1 MTRYLGIFIDAPLP
15 RSKKILL
22 FIFKVQPISLSTL
35 RQSMKILKFR
45 AATHTLLVALEDS
58 MVIPQLLKL
67 FTCHIANNSLLMHF
81 DSVIL

>member
-1 MTRYLGIFIDAPLP
+1 M
-15 RSKKILL
+15 
-22 FIFKVQPISLSTL
+22 
-35 RQSMKILKFR
+35 QSMKILKFR

-67 FTCHIANNSLLMHF
+67 LTCHIANNSLLMHF